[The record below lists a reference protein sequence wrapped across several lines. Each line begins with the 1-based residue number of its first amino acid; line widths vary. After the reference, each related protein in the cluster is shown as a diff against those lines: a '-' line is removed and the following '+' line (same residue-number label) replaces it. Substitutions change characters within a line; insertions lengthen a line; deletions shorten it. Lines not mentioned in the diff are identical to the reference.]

1 MGAPFGIVNDG
12 KRLTPIP
19 LAGKQPVAEFVF
31 DTATAPAVCFEPG
44 DDLGFGRT
52 DGEAVQIAGVHQGA
66 IAGVGLLGDIT
77 AGDDFGDRQPEL
89 GGELPVTLIMTR
101 HGHDGPGAVTEQDVV
116 GNKDRDLLA
125 VSRIGRIAAQE
136 DAGLGLILLAFQIR
150 LRCDRP
156 PIA

>member
-1 MGAPFGIVNDG
+1 
-12 KRLTPIP
+12 
-19 LAGKQPVAEFVF
+19 
-31 DTATAPAVCFEPG
+31 
-44 DDLGFGRT
+44 
-52 DGEAVQIAGVHQGA
+52 
-66 IAGVGLLGDIT
+66 
-77 AGDDFGDRQPEL
+77 
-89 GGELPVTLIMTR
+89 MTR
-101 HGHDGPGAVTEQDVV
+101 HGHDGPGAVAEQDVV